1 MKTILTI
8 LLVDLIIIRGT
19 NLGVINNK
27 VAFFFFFLF
36 FLFFCGQ
43 EMRLMFWKIIGFLG
57 FEVFKPKPRNNQVF
71 RNSLLVKTLYVNHA
85 E

>member
-1 MKTILTI
+1 M
-8 LLVDLIIIRGT
+8 DLIIIRGT

-27 VAFFFFFLF
+27 VAFFFFF
-36 FLFFCGQ
+36 FCGQ

-57 FEVFKPKPRNNQVF
+57 SEVFKPKPRNNQVF